1 MVFNATHEAV
11 TQTLPELAGHEGE
24 WMLRVLTSEGHFGED
39 SARAFAA
46 QDKLEL
52 PAHCMALL
60 TQRTGA

>member
-1 MVFNATHEAV
+1 MVFNATHESV
-11 TQTLPELAGHEGE
+11 TQTLPELPGHEGE
-24 WMLRVLTSEGHFGED
+24 WLLRVLTSEGFIDEGA
-39 SARAFAA
+39 ARAFAA